1 MQSGEGEKT
10 NTHLGKTA
18 SRDKSDKALRF
29 KVFPFPIFDIRV
41 MLSAERIFSSNTK
54 QPNTMHN
61 KQIPLGFSALAL
73 CTSGLS
79 AAGLADYDAAIDGS
93 GFAARHTTVEV
104 FDGSN
109 SASFDFGTISGDA
122 TMEFIV
128 RGDIAAGGQDG
139 FLAVGSNA
147 TFSLRYEQW
156 DDTGQLGFTHGGVTD
171 YLFTPAV
178 VSPAADTLVT
188 YRFTVGTNTMDLF
201 LDGNLAGSATAPGFV
216 MPTGAGL
223 LGNNAAGNEGMVGA
237 ISRVTTYDSALSDS
251 EILSHGNAW
260 TGIPEP
266 SSLTLLCLTG
276 LALIRRRR

>member
-1 MQSGEGEKT
+1 M
-10 NTHLGKTA
+10 
-18 SRDKSDKALRF
+18 F
-29 KVFPFPIFDIRV
+29 I
-41 MLSAERIFSSNTK
+41 
-54 QPNTMHN
+54 
-61 KQIPLGFSALAL
+61 KQIPLGLSALAI
-73 CTSGLS
+73 CTGGLT

-93 GFAARHTTVEV
+93 GFTARHTTVEV

-109 SASFDFGTISGDA
+109 SAAFDFGAISGDA

-156 DDTGQLGFTHGGVTD
+156 DDTGQLGFTHGGVAD

-178 VSPAADTLVT
+178 ISPATDTLVT
-188 YRFTVGTNTMDLF
+188 YRFNSAAGTMDLF
-201 LDGNLAGSATAPGFV
+201 LDGTLAASATATPSFE
-216 MPTGAGL
+216 MPSGL
-223 LGNNAAGNEGMVGA
+223 GSLGNNAALNEGMFGT
-237 ISRVTTYDSALSDS
+237 ISRVTTYNSALSDS

-260 TGIPEP
+260 TGVPEP

-276 LALIRRRR
+276 FAFARRRR